1 MDPRVPVPGR
11 QARREGASVAGRGS
25 GEQVRCGHVR
35 DRRRRGRRRPFEVRW
50 RAAGRAR
57 SRSFLTRALAES
69 YRAELVRAARL
80 GLEFDPATGEPVLWA
95 GPGPVAVTWYQ
106 HAVAYAAMKWPSLA
120 AHSRASLAEALA
132 TVTPALTGP
141 APGRPP
147 AAALRAALYG
157 YAFNPARAAAAD
169 EATARVLAWAEKAS
183 LPVTRLADPLVLR
196 PALDALT
203 LRLDGRRA
211 AANTITR
218 KRAVFHGALGY
229 AVETGLLESNP
240 AGRISWRA
248 PKASPAVDPEIVAS
262 PAQARGPAGGGGPDP
277 PGAGGVLRLPVL
289 RGPAPRRSH
298 RPAQLLTAAC
308 PAAAG
313 ACSP

>member
-1 MDPRVPVPGR
+1 MPVHGR
-11 QARREGASVAGRGS
+11 EARREGASVAGRGS
-25 GEQVRCGHVR
+25 GEQVRCERVR
-35 DRRRRGRRRPFEVRW
+35 DPAPKGPAAPVRGPL
-50 RAAGRAR
+50 AGSGRTR

-69 YRAELVRAARL
+69 YRAELIRAARL

-106 HAVAYAAMKWPSLA
+106 HAVAYAAMKWPSLT

-141 APGRPP
+141 APGRPS
-147 AAALRAALYG
+147 ATALRTALYG

-203 LRLDGRRA
+203 LRLDGRRPRR
-211 AANTITR
+211 T
-218 KRAVFHGALGY
+218 
-229 AVETGLLESNP
+229 P
-240 AGRISWRA
+240 
-248 PKASPAVDPEIVAS
+248 SPANGRCS
-262 PAQARGPAGGGGPDP
+262 TAR
-277 PGAGGVLRLPVL
+277 
-289 RGPAPRRSH
+289 
-298 RPAQLLTAAC
+298 
-308 PAAAG
+308 
-313 ACSP
+313 

>member
-1 MDPRVPVPGR
+1 M
-11 QARREGASVAGRGS
+11 
-25 GEQVRCGHVR
+25 
-35 DRRRRGRRRPFEVRW
+35 
-50 RAAGRAR
+50 
-57 SRSFLTRALAES
+57 T
-69 YRAELVRAARL
+69 
-80 GLEFDPATGEPVLWA
+80 
-95 GPGPVAVTWYQ
+95 VTWYQ

-141 APGRPP
+141 APGRPSRQRCGP
-147 AAALRAALYG
+147 PCTGMPSTRPG
-157 YAFNPARAAAAD
+157 PRPRTT
-169 EATARVLAWAEKAS
+169 ATARVLAWAGAS

-240 AGRISWRA
+240 ADRISWRA
-248 PKASPAVDPEIVAS
+248 PKASPAVDPAIVAS
-262 PAQARGPAGGGGPDP
+262 PAAGAGPAGGGDPDP

-289 RGPAPRRSH
+289 RGPAP
-298 RPAQLLTAAC
+298 
-308 PAAAG
+308 
-313 ACSP
+313 